1 MSLTLSILDQSSISE
16 GGTAEQGLQQTV
28 ELAQLAD
35 RLGFERFWVSEHH
48 DTPTLAGSSPE
59 ILIAH
64 LAAKTERIKV
74 GSGGVMLPHYSS
86 YKVAENFK
94 VLEGLTPGR
103 IDVGIGRAPGG
114 MPRASY
120 ALSDGKPRDVN
131 RYPEQVV
138 ELLQYLH
145 DDVPEDHPYG
155 NIKATPITQ
164 SVPDLWM
171 LGSSPSSA
179 ALAADLGVPYT
190 FALFING
197 QGGPA
202 YTQQYLR
209 RFKPSKYYSEP
220 KHSVSVFT
228 ICGETMEDAERIA
241 SSLDLSMVMLEQG
254 MPSKGTPSPEKAM
267 AYDYSHFERLRVLE
281 NRKRMVI
288 GDIDHVEKELNRLAE
303 EYETDEIM
311 LTTIAYDFEDKL
323 NSFKRIAERML

>member
-1 MSLTLSILDQSSISE
+1 MSLTLSILDQSSIAE
-16 GGTAEQGLQQTV
+16 GGTAEQGLKQTV

-35 RLGFERFWVSEHH
+35 ELGFTRFWVSEHH

-59 ILIAH
+59 VLIAH

-74 GSGGVMLPHYSS
+74 GSGGVMLPHYSA

-131 RYPEQVV
+131 RYPEQVN

-145 DDVPEDHPYG
+145 DDLPEDHPYG
-155 NIKATPITQ
+155 NIKATPVTRTI
-164 SVPDLWM
+164 PDLWM

-179 ALAADLGVPYT
+179 ALAAELGVPYT

-197 QGGPA
+197 QGGPS
-202 YTQQYLR
+202 YTKQYLN
-209 RFKPSKYYSEP
+209 RFKPSKYYDQP
-220 KHSVSVFT
+220 KHSVAVFT

-254 MPSKGTPSPEKAM
+254 MASKGTPSPEKAM
-267 AYDYSHFERLRVLE
+267 SYPYSHFERIRVLE

-288 GDIDHVEKELNRLAE
+288 GDVDHVEKELHRLAE

-323 NSFKRIAERML
+323 NSYKRIAERML

>member
-16 GGTAEQGLQQTV
+16 GGTAEQGLSQTV

-35 RLGFERFWVSEHH
+35 RLGFKRFWVSEHH

-59 ILIAH
+59 VLIAH

-74 GSGGVMLPHYSS
+74 GSGGVMLPHYSA

-131 RYPEQVV
+131 RYPDQAV

-145 DDVPEDHPYG
+145 DDIPEDHPYG
-155 NIKATPITQ
+155 NIKATPVTQ
-164 SVPDLWM
+164 TVPDLWM

-179 ALAADLGVPYT
+179 ALAAELGVPYT

-197 QGGPA
+197 QGGPS
-202 YTQQYLR
+202 YTQQYLK
-209 RFKPSKYYSEP
+209 RFKPSKYYDKP
-220 KHSVSVFT
+220 KHTVAVFT

-267 AYDYSHFERLRVLE
+267 AYPYSHFERMRVLE

-288 GDIDHVEKELNRLAE
+288 GDVDHVEKELHRLAE

-311 LTTIAYDFEDKL
+311 LTTIAYDFEDKM
-323 NSFKRIAERML
+323 NSYKRIAERML

>member
-16 GGTAEQGLQQTV
+16 GGTAEQGLEQTV

-35 RLGFERFWVSEHH
+35 RLGFKRFWVSEHH

-59 ILIAH
+59 VLIAH

-74 GSGGVMLPHYSS
+74 GSGGVMLPHYSA

-131 RYPEQVV
+131 RYPEQVA

-155 NIKATPITQ
+155 NIKATPVTQ
-164 SVPDLWM
+164 TVPDLWM

-179 ALAADLGVPYT
+179 ALAAEMGVPYT

-197 QGGPA
+197 QGGPS

-209 RFKPSKYYSEP
+209 RFKPSKYYRKP
-220 KHSVSVFT
+220 KHSVAVFT
-228 ICGETMEDAERIA
+228 ICGETMGDAERIA

-267 AYDYSHFERLRVLE
+267 SYDYSHFERLRILE

-288 GDIDHVEKELNRLAE
+288 GDVDHVEKELHRLAE
-303 EYETDEIM
+303 EYDTDEIM